1 MSLPQTQSASSGF
14 SDVRK
19 ALRAELIRRRKA
31 LDPADWAR
39 RSADIQRRVL
49 EQPEWRDAG
58 TVALYVAA
66 RNEVSTALLLERAWA
81 EGKRVLLPRCLPP
94 DAGEG
99 IMDFVLCRGYHE
111 LESGAFGLLEP
122 GPACPA
128 LPRSGWERDA
138 VAAGLSW
145 PGASRPLRLPD
156 LILVPAVGISPA
168 GARLGYGKGFYDRL
182 LSLPGWNGA
191 RRLALVH
198 AFQIADFPSGPLDVP
213 MHGYATEKELVWL

>member
-1 MSLPQTQSASSGF
+1 MPLPPQSPSPDF

-19 ALRAELIRRRKA
+19 ALRADLIRRRKA
-31 LDPADWAR
+31 LGPADWER
-39 RSADIQRRVL
+39 RSAAIQRRVL
-49 EQPEWRDAG
+49 DLPAWRDAG
-58 TVALYVAA
+58 TVALYAAA

-81 EGKRVLLPRCLPP
+81 EGKQVLLPRCLPP

-99 IMDFVLCRGYHE
+99 IMEFVLCRGYGD
-111 LESGAFGLLEP
+111 LAPGAFGLSEP

-128 LPRSGWERDA
+128 LPRAGWDGGR
-138 VAAGLSW
+138 AG
-145 PGASRPLRLPD
+145 ALRLPD
-156 LILVPAVGISPA
+156 LITVPAVGISPA

-191 RRLALVH
+191 RRLALVF

-213 MHGYATEKELVWL
+213 MHGYATEKELLWL